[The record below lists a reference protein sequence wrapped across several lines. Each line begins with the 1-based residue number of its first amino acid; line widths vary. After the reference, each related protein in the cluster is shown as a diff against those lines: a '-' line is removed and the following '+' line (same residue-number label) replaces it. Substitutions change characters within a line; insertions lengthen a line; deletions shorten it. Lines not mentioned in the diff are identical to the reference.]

1 MPQEK
6 IGDLAKEHNFST
18 GQVRAAIQRGE
29 LAGQKEGAFWV
40 VDREEFEK
48 WASKSKKKRSNGNI
62 KPVVNS
68 ARRNVLSCT
77 SCGSE
82 DVKAASTVISQGT
95 YSGTAKHTGVGIGS
109 GGSVAVGFGS
119 SNISY
124 QSDAARNVKTVDEK
138 NCAEEFGGS
147 VGSFIGI
154 ILGFLIGISAQSFWI
169 GFITAMICTFIGM
182 MIGKSSNMGQSEAQR
197 IRRDSDQFSRSYVC
211 QRCGHQFH
219 K

>member
-1 MPQEK
+1 MSL
-6 IGDLAKEHNFST
+6 DRS

-40 VDREEFEK
+40 VDRDEFEK
-48 WASKSKKKRSNGNI
+48 WASKSKKKRSNGN
-62 KPVVNS
+62 KKSVANGTKKN
-68 ARRNVLSCT
+68 ALRCT

-82 DVKAASTVISQGT
+82 DVKAASTVIAQGT

-124 QSDAARNVKTVDEK
+124 QSDAARNVKTADEK

-147 VGSFIGI
+147 VGAFIGI
-154 ILGFLIGISAQSFWI
+154 ILGFLIGISAQSFWV
-169 GFITAMICTFIGM
+169 GFITAMICTAIGM
-182 MIGKSSNMGQSEAQR
+182 MIGKNSNMGQAEEQR
-197 IRRDSDQFSRSYVC
+197 IRREKAYPFDSGCTTS
-211 QRCGHQFH
+211 
-219 K
+219 